1 MPDAQLPY
9 LIDITALAEHLG
21 VPVRHIRQLV
31 ADRRIPFHKW
41 GHLIRFDAAEVG
53 AWLAQHRFPA
63 ENAGVPLAPGTMA
76 GLPRGARRRSG
87 VQHDDKRAGGR
98 RRRA

>member
-1 MPDAQLPY
+1 MKDSQLPY

-41 GHLIRFDAAEVG
+41 GHLIRFDAAEVSV
-53 AWLAQHRFPA
+53 WLGQHRFPVEA
-63 ENAGVPLAPGTMA
+63 TTGSLAPGTMTD
-76 GLPRGARRRSG
+76 LPRETRRRSG
-87 VQHDDKRAGGR
+87 VEHDDKHVGGR
-98 RRRA
+98 RTRA